1 MQELRRLAV
10 IDGSLGSLSSCRL
23 TLAFKQWP
31 RDWQVQPW
39 VAGRA
44 EGGILREV
52 RKGQAQ
58 HCGSNA
64 SLFCRADGSMVF
76 QVGTHF
82 FFGLMELFG
91 ERCVKRVRADVRFA
105 DGPGGDRGEVAAT
118 GTLQLGAEAGAV
130 AGLEI
135 ALDVRTDSK
144 AGDIYE
150 LELVGE
156 RGSLMLKDFS
166 RLERTAPKRESLV
179 QPGSYGRVES
189 VTTLVE
195 AVRGDGE
202 ARAGR
207 GESARGGLITAR
219 QGRNAQRVL
228 DAVLASQGQ
237 WIDVRY

>member
-1 MQELRRLAV
+1 
-10 IDGSLGSLSSCRL
+10 
-23 TLAFKQWP
+23 
-31 RDWQVQPW
+31 
-39 VAGRA
+39 
-44 EGGILREV
+44 
-52 RKGQAQ
+52 
-58 HCGSNA
+58 
-64 SLFCRADGSMVF
+64 
-76 QVGTHF
+76 
-82 FFGLMELFG
+82 
-91 ERCVKRVRADVRFA
+91 VRADVSFA
-105 DGPGGDRGEVAAT
+105 DGPGGDGAEVAAT
-118 GTLQLGAEAGAV
+118 GTMLLGAEAGAL

-166 RLERTAPKRESLV
+166 QLQRTAPKRVSLL

-202 ARAGR
+202 ARAGQ
-207 GESARGGLITAR
+207 GESASRGGLITAR

-237 WIDVRY
+237 WIDVSY